1 MSTCPNCGKSLSCG
15 CQKKKASDGKV
26 VCANCI
32 SKYELSKKTN
42 QSGPTIIRK
51 DHN

>member
-1 MSTCPNCGKSLSCG
+1 MAACPNCGKVLSCG

-32 SKYELSKKTN
+32 NKYELSKKTN
-42 QSGPTIIRK
+42 QIQPNIIRK
-51 DHN
+51 T